1 MRTRLLRLATSL
13 LVVGV
18 LALAAGQCWATF
30 FDLGPSKDEWGL
42 KYDVQVSPAEGN
54 KLNVVFT
61 LADEGR
67 LKSK

>member
-1 MRTRLLRLATSL
+1 
-13 LVVGV
+13 VVGV